1 MLRAISIAFVMTLVT
16 LPFASHSDERA
27 PDLLVGK
34 VVGVTDGDTLTLL
47 VDREQVRIR
56 LAQIDAPEKGQPF
69 GKRAKSELSRMAFGK
84 QARVEIVDVDRYGRT
99 VGEVHI
105 DGLHVNLEMVRL
117 GYAWAYTE
125 YARSTEIIDLEDEA
139 RREQRGLWRLP
150 LSERDQPWEWR
161 SKKKR
166 SRVTQATDECG
177 EKRTCGEMASCAE
190 AHFHLSQCGL
200 SRLDGD
206 GDGVPCESLCR

>member
-1 MLRAISIAFVMTLVT
+1 MPRAISLALVMTLVT
-16 LPFASHSDERA
+16 LPLASHSDERDA
-27 PDLLVGK
+27 DVLVGE

-47 VDREQVRIR
+47 VDREPVKIR
-56 LAQIDAPEKGQPF
+56 LAQIDAPEKGQPY

-84 QARVEIVDVDRYGRT
+84 RARVEIVDVDRYGRT
-99 VGEVHI
+99 VGEVHV
-105 DGLHVNLEMVRL
+105 DGLHVNREMVRL

-161 SKKKR
+161 SNQKR
-166 SRVTQATDECG
+166 SRATRADDQCG

-190 AHFHLSQCGL
+190 AELHLSQCGL